1 MKVLIIDNFD
11 SFTYNLH
18 HYVRE
23 FVEDCV
29 VVRNNQISEVDIK
42 NYDKIILSPGPSL
55 PYDHPV
61 ILDVLKRFS
70 KTKSILGICLG
81 HQAIVEFFDG
91 KLENLQDVKHGISSE
106 NQIIEDDSIFQ
117 GMSKEFKIAHY
128 HSWVAERHSL
138 PNCLLITS
146 ENKDGLIM
154 SVSHQRYDVKGIQFH
169 PESVLTEYGNL
180 IIKNWLLS

>member
-1 MKVLIIDNFD
+1 MKVLIVDNFD

-29 VVRNNQISEVDIK
+29 VLRSDQISEFDIK

-55 PYDHPV
+55 PCNHPV
-61 ILDVLKRFS
+61 IFDVLERFS

-138 PNCLLITS
+138 PSFLLITS

-154 SVSHQRYDVKGIQFH
+154 SVSHKKYDIKGIQFH
-169 PESVLTEYGNL
+169 PESVLTDNGKL
-180 IIKNWLLS
+180 IIKNWLFS

>member
-1 MKVLIIDNFD
+1 VKVLIIDNFD

-23 FVEDCV
+23 FVEDCI
-29 VVRNNQISEVDIK
+29 VVRSSKISEVDIE

-55 PYDHPV
+55 PSDHPV
-61 ILDVLKRFS
+61 IFDVLKMYS

-91 KLENLQDVKHGISSE
+91 NLENLQNVKHGVSSG

-117 GMSKEFKIAHY
+117 GISKEFQIAHY
-128 HSWVAERHSL
+128 HSWVAEKDSL
-138 PNCLLITS
+138 PNCLRITS

-154 SVSHQRYDVKGIQFH
+154 SVSHKKYDLKGIQFH
-169 PESVLTEYGNL
+169 PESVLTENGKL
-180 IIKNWLLS
+180 IIKNWLFS

>member
-1 MKVLIIDNFD
+1 MKVLIVDNFD

-23 FVEDCV
+23 FVEDCIV
-29 VVRNNQISEVDIK
+29 LRSDQISEFDIK

-55 PYDHPV
+55 PSDHPV
-61 ILDVLKRFS
+61 IFDVLKRFF

-91 KLENLQDVKHGISSE
+91 KLESLQDVKHGIYSE
-106 NQIIEDDSIFQ
+106 NQIIENDSIFQ
-117 GMSKEFKIAHY
+117 GIPKEFKIAHY
-128 HSWVAERHSL
+128 HSWVAEKDSL

-154 SVSHQRYDVKGIQFH
+154 SVSHKKYDIKGIQFH
-169 PESVLTEYGNL
+169 PESVLTDNGKL
-180 IIKNWLLS
+180 IIKNWLFS

>member
-1 MKVLIIDNFD
+1 MKILIVDNFD

-29 VVRNNQISEVDIK
+29 VLRSDQISEFDIK

-55 PYDHPV
+55 PSDHPV
-61 ILDVLKRFS
+61 IFDVFMRFS

-91 KLENLQDVKHGISSE
+91 ELENLQDVKHGVSSE
-106 NQIIEDDSIFQ
+106 NKIIENDSIFQ
-117 GMSKEFKIAHY
+117 GIPKEFQIAHY
-128 HSWVAERHSL
+128 HSWVAKKDSL
-138 PNCLLITS
+138 PNCLLVTS

-154 SVSHQRYDVKGIQFH
+154 SVSHKRYDIKGIQFH
-169 PESVLTEYGNL
+169 PESVLTDNGKL
-180 IIKNWLLS
+180 IIKNWLFS